1 MCDDGDMLRIGC
13 RRVVA
18 GVGCAVLAAIVL
30 CPLMATAAAVPAASS
45 CHDRPQDHHGD
56 TSAAFTCCATV
67 VVKPSVQAAHEGDA
81 ALPPALEG
89 ERHTAPYTAGWR
101 ADHPR
106 PQAVSPP
113 LFLRHASLLL

>member
-1 MCDDGDMLRIGC
+1 MLRTGC

-89 ERHTAPYTAGWR
+89 ERHAAPYTAGWR

-106 PQAVSPP
+106 PQTVSPP